1 MIMLTGIVIIEL
13 LMNILTV
20 FRVHSIRII
29 KNSFRVSTPLI
40 EKENI
45 TNFVTKLHV
54 LVLEIK
60 MIEMKYISQNF
71 HVRRT
76 FSNTGR
82 TLLEQRRALNGNIKG
97 LPNS

>member
-1 MIMLTGIVIIEL
+1 MIMLTGIVIIEF

-54 LVLEIK
+54 LCRNLTKLGILRD
-60 MIEMKYISQNF
+60 I
-71 HVRRT
+71 
-76 FSNTGR
+76 
-82 TLLEQRRALNGNIKG
+82 TLMTHHK
-97 LPNS
+97 